1 MRAVRALTNG
11 FADSTGQ
18 PWLPGLPHAIA
29 ALSTW
34 FAFGGPACVTGLLM
48 ATLASFVVYL
58 PLTAL
63 ALNRGEGLPE
73 DAPAPVLPLGAK
85 IALFALWTV
94 TAWSA
99 AALSA
104 AAMSAT
110 AVAGAA
116 G

>member
-73 DAPAPVLPLGAK
+73 DAPAPILPLGAK
-85 IALFALWTV
+85 IALFALWTI

-110 AVAGAA
+110 AITGAV

>member
-1 MRAVRALTNG
+1 MRAVRALTTG
-11 FADSTGQ
+11 FAESTGQ
-18 PWLPGLPHAIA
+18 PWLPGLPHAVA

-34 FAFGGPACVTGLLM
+34 FVFGGPACVTGLLM

-73 DAPAPVLPLGAK
+73 DAPAPILPMSAK

-104 AAMSAT
+104 AAMAAAAMS
-110 AVAGAA
+110 VAA